1 MFQFELLFVYIYF
14 MFSSRKRLDKA
25 YKEAKIIKFD
35 NASKFILFSDCHR
48 GDNSFADDFANN
60 RNIYFH
66 ALKYYYSEGFEYA
79 ELGDGDELWENLSF
93 NSIFDAHKNVYK
105 LLKRFHE
112 QKRLHMIWGN
122 HDMVYRDPKY
132 VKKHLA
138 TYFDPKEEKDVE
150 LFKDLAFHEGIVL
163 KHRETKQEVFLTHGH
178 QADWWNYIFWRWSRF
193 MVRVLWKP
201 LNVMGIADP
210 TSPAKNYKELIKV
223 ERRTKKWIIENKN
236 LITVMGHTH
245 RPRFPDPGD
254 IAFFNDGSCV
264 HPRSITGIEIENGS
278 ISLIK
283 WQIATTDDGTL
294 KIVKVLLEGPRKLI
308 DYKTE

>member
-1 MFQFELLFVYIYF
+1 
-14 MFSSRKRLDKA
+14 MFSSKKRLDRA
-25 YKEAKIIKFD
+25 YKNAKIIDFD

-66 ALKYYYSEGFEYA
+66 ALKHYFYEGYEYC
-79 ELGDGDELWENLSF
+79 EVGDGDELWENLNF
-93 NSIFDAHKNVYK
+93 ESILYAHKNVY
-105 LLKRFHE
+105 LLMKQFHDAN
-112 QKRLHMIWGN
+112 KLHMIWGN

-132 VKKHLA
+132 VEKHIT
-138 TYFDPKEEKDVE
+138 TYFDPKTGKDE
-150 LFKDLAFHEGIVL
+150 DLFRGIEYHEAIVL
-163 KHRETKQEVFLTHGH
+163 KHCETNQEVFLTHGH
-178 QADWWNYIFWRWSRF
+178 QADWWNYLFWRWSRF

-223 ERRTKKWIIENKN
+223 ERRTKKWISENDN
-236 LITVMGHTH
+236 LITVVGHTH
-245 RPRFPDPGD
+245 RPRFPEPGD

-264 HPRSITGIEIENGS
+264 HPRSITGIEIENGK

-283 WQIATTDDGTL
+283 WQIATQDDGTL
-294 KIVKVLLEGPRKLI
+294 KIVRVLLEGPRNLM
-308 DYKTE
+308 DYKTN